1 MQRQC
6 AVCGKP
12 FEARRPQARFCG
24 ATCRKRHS
32 RNPSAAAPADAPAVV
47 APMTNRKPVGDLV
60 EATRAE
66 LERLGRLDT
75 VAGQQAL
82 RLADEMYRFQT
93 AGGLAAISKELS
105 RVLAEIR
112 QTVNVVDDPI
122 DELKARRDAKRRA
135 AG

>member
-1 MQRQC
+1 
-6 AVCGKP
+6 
-12 FEARRPQARFCG
+12 
-24 ATCRKRHS
+24 
-32 RNPSAAAPADAPAVV
+32 
-47 APMTNRKPVGDLV
+47 MTNRKPVGDLV